1 MRRFLAFLIKR
12 HIIVLFLILQG
23 IALYLS
29 AQQNA
34 YQEAGYISSSS
45 YWVGT
50 YHRFVNN
57 AVSFV
62 QLSTVND
69 SIMAENAQ
77 LRSQLITSLRLDS
90 SSKINLVDTAL
101 KQRYTYT
108 WAKVINSTTHLS
120 ANYLIIDKGSKHG
133 IKPRSGVMTATGVA
147 GIVHQVSPH
156 FSSVISVLNPKFRL
170 SCIIEPLQYTG
181 VIFWEGN
188 DYIEGILNDIPR
200 HLPVKKGM
208 KIVTSP
214 YSNLFPSGIPV
225 GVITDFQLPPGSN
238 TYKITVKLN
247 ADMRKLDY
255 VYVIDDL
262 LKEERAT
269 LEKQI
274 SEDAQ

>member
-12 HIIVLFLILQG
+12 HIVVLFLILQSL
-23 IALYLS
+23 ALYLS

-34 YQEAGYISSSS
+34 FQKAGYISSSN
-45 YWVGT
+45 YWIGT
-50 YHRFVNN
+50 YYKFLND

-62 QLSTVND
+62 RLSTIND
-69 SIMAENAQ
+69 SLSAENAR
-77 LRSQLITSLRLDS
+77 LKTLLVTSLRYDS
-90 SSKINLVDTAL
+90 TTKTSVIDTAL
-101 KQRYTYT
+101 QQQFTYT
-108 WAKVINSTTHLS
+108 WAKVVNSTAHLS
-120 ANYLIIDKGSKHG
+120 ANYLIIDKGSNQG
-133 IKPRSGVMTATGVA
+133 IKPRSGVMTSNGIA

-170 SCIIEPLQYTG
+170 SCIIEPLNYTG
-181 VIFWEGN
+181 VIFWDGS
-188 DYIEGILNDIPR
+188 DYQTGTLNDIPR

-225 GVITDFQLPPGSN
+225 GYISDLELPSGSN

-247 ADMRKLDY
+247 SDMRKLDY
-255 VYVIDDL
+255 VYVVDDL
-262 LKEERAT
+262 LKEERNV

-274 SEDAQ
+274 TEDVQ